1 MNQVDRRGVFVFLM
15 MAAACPAQDYVD
27 GVVDRA
33 RKEFDVPGI
42 AVAIVKDG
50 NVVLTKGYGV
60 RKMGD
65 PAPVTPQTLFR
76 IASNTKAF
84 TAAVLAT
91 LVDEKRIRWDDPVL
105 QHLPAFQMYDPYVTR
120 EMTIRDLLTHRS
132 GMGLGA
138 GDLMFFPPSDLSRDE
153 IIRRLRFIKPA
164 TSFRSA
170 YAYDNLLYL
179 VAGQIIPAVTGKSW
193 DDYVKER
200 IFTPL
205 GMTNSFTSMDGWRS
219 AKDVATP
226 HSKLSGKLETLPQED
241 VDNTAPAGSI
251 ASCVDDLARWMNLQ
265 LGGGTVG
272 KTRVFSAAQNK
283 EMWSPQTILPIGD
296 PGKDDPPAFAAIR
309 PNFNAYG
316 LGWNL
321 RDYRGKKLVAH
332 NGGLSGFVSRT
343 ALIPEIKLGVV
354 VLTNQEEDGA
364 FYSIVN
370 TVLDHYLGAPE
381 ADWVAAYSAAVKK
394 ARAEG
399 EDAVKKA
406 AGSRRT
412 DTHPSLPLASYAGR
426 YRDAWY
432 GDIRIEEDRG
442 KLYIFFTHSRD
453 LGGELE
459 HWQYDTFVA
468 RWQKRSMNADAYV
481 TFTLGPDGKIEEIR
495 MKAVSPLT
503 DFSFD
508 FHDLLLRP
516 AAGNVKPM

>member
-1 MNQVDRRGVFVFLM
+1 MV
-15 MAAACPAQDYVD
+15 AATGFAQDYVD
-27 GVVDRA
+27 GVVERA

-50 NVVLTKGYGV
+50 NVVMAKGYGV

-84 TAAVLAT
+84 TTAALSI
-91 LVDEKRIRWDDPVL
+91 LVDEKRIRWDDQVV

-138 GDLMFFPPSDLSRDE
+138 GDLMFFPPSDLSREE

-193 DDYVKER
+193 DDFVR
-200 IFTPL
+200 DRVFTPL
-205 GMTNSFTSMDGWRS
+205 GMTNSFTSMDGWRA

-226 HSKLSGKLETLPQED
+226 HNTLSGKLETLPQED
-241 VDNTAPAGSI
+241 VDNTAPAGAI
-251 ASCVDDLARWMNLQ
+251 ASCVADLAKWMNLQ
-265 LGGGTVG
+265 LAGGTVG
-272 KTRVFSAAQNK
+272 KTKIFTADRGR
-283 EMWSPQTILPIGD
+283 EMWSAQTILPIGELS
-296 PGKDDPPAFAAIR
+296 KDAPPEFTAIR
-309 PNFNAYG
+309 PNFAAYG
-316 LGWNL
+316 LGWVL
-321 RDYRGKKLVAH
+321 RDYRGKKLVTH
-332 NGGLSGFVSRT
+332 DGGLSGFVSRT
-343 ALIPEIKLGVV
+343 ALIPELQVGVI
-354 VLTNQEEDGA
+354 VLTNQEESGA
-364 FYSIVN
+364 LSSIAN
-370 TVLDHYLGAPE
+370 TVLDHYLGAKE
-381 ADWVAAYSAAVKK
+381 TDWVALYSASSKK
-394 ARAEG
+394 ARADG
-399 EDAVKKA
+399 EEAVKKSTGA
-406 AGSRRT
+406 RKT
-412 DTHPSLPLASYAGR
+412 DTHPALPLASYAGR

-432 GDIRIEEDRG
+432 GDIRIEEDHG
-442 KLYIFFTHSRD
+442 KLYIFFTHSPD
-453 LGGELE
+453 LAGELE

-468 RWQKRSMNADAYV
+468 RWRNRSMDADAYV
-481 TFTLGPDGKIEEIR
+481 TFTLAPDGKIDEMR

-508 FHDLLLRP
+508 FHDLLFRP
-516 AAGNVKPM
+516 VAMNVKPM